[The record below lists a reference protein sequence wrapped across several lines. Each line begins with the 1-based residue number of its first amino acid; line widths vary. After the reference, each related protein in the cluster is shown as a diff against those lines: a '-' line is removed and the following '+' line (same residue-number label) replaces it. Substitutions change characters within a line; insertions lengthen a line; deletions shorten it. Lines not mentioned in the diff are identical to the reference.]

1 MATGGPRSFTST
13 PLRLRDGHCVSESGD
28 TLLLVHR
35 TSSRSG
41 RCSRT
46 ARTGGRATV
55 TCAVGWRCVGSEHRV
70 PGFGRAGVHAKL
82 NLSPGH
88 TSIHHIH
95 HTPNTLNTL
104 NTPHTPYTSLST
116 CAVSHTA
123 VIQQHTAAIQQL
135 TAHTSQQSIHH
146 QYIAHITRN
155 ITKSRAPYITTFE
168 LVGRHSKKSTATG
181 TPSARQFALF

>member
-1 MATGGPRSFTST
+1 MQIPIRPSRALGGP
-13 PLRLRDGHCVSESGD
+13 E
-28 TLLLVHR
+28 
-35 TSSRSG
+35 
-41 RCSRT
+41 
-46 ARTGGRATV
+46 
-55 TCAVGWRCVGSEHRV
+55 
-70 PGFGRAGVHAKL
+70 
-82 NLSPGH
+82 LSPGH

-95 HTPNTLNTL
+95 HTLNTLNTL

-155 ITKSRAPYITTFE
+155 ITKSRAPYTTTFE
-168 LVGRHSKKSTATG
+168 LVGRHSKKSTATWILD
-181 TPSARQFALF
+181 TKPDSSHYFSRDTHPSHGFYPKGRIQCLFDDFRHIRARSETNHQINGA

>member
-1 MATGGPRSFTST
+1 MYV
-13 PLRLRDGHCVSESGD
+13 LRAYI
-28 TLLLVHR
+28 R
-35 TSSRSG
+35 TRM
-41 RCSRT
+41 
-46 ARTGGRATV
+46 
-55 TCAVGWRCVGSEHRV
+55 CACIR
-70 PGFGRAGVHAKL
+70 
-82 NLSPGH
+82 LSPGH

-155 ITKSRAPYITTFE
+155 ITKSRAPYTTTFE
-168 LVGRHSKKSTATG
+168 LVGRHSKKSTATWILD
-181 TPSARQFALF
+181 TKPDCSHYFSRDTRPLQCALIRQALTE

>member
-1 MATGGPRSFTST
+1 MIIYFCPEVVF
-13 PLRLRDGHCVSESGD
+13 
-28 TLLLVHR
+28 LLVIKETKQR
-35 TSSRSG
+35 GKAWTD
-41 RCSRT
+41 
-46 ARTGGRATV
+46 
-55 TCAVGWRCVGSEHRV
+55 
-70 PGFGRAGVHAKL
+70 
-82 NLSPGH
+82 LSPGH

-155 ITKSRAPYITTFE
+155 ITKSRAPYITTFQ
-168 LVGRHSKKSTATG
+168 LVGRHSKKATATWILD
-181 TPSARQFALF
+181 TKPDSSHYFSRDTRPL